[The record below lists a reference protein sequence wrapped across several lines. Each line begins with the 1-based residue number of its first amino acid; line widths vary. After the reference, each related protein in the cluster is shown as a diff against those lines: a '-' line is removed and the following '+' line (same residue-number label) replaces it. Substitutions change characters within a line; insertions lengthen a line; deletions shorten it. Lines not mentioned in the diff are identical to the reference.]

1 MFAENES
8 LRQLERWTGVRGR
21 PYDGPLYAGSIL
33 KSLMTARNLL
43 ESWALRLEAELARVR
58 GTARDQPIAQV
69 AGRLVRTIGTLH
81 LYELTLPQGSS
92 IEHETPFSIILPDDM
107 EPTEGIVLGGQDNV
121 VVVQIFDAIGPSCT
135 DATVVPDRAG
145 FLATSVKRLRNM
157 VAQQD
162 AYRLGPAD
170 RLAPLLNL
178 ATGIEDLSGSGTGS
192 STLTTIWADE
202 LSVRRQQLAVL
213 AIKLI
218 QANKRILMVCPDHQ
232 AADTLVGTIARAMKA
247 VGLTYKTWVS
257 RYEMALAQQ
266 VEGIEIQELG
276 FEAQMHQFYAKSRAD
291 KAALR
296 RKYDRFRELT
306 PVLAYKGQKQKDL
319 DEVRLLEWRLLTQ
332 VSDLQAKIKEANAT
346 LAEYENLP
354 LLKRLSMQVV
364 GKNVESLHQYVE
376 LYESQCVELR
386 RELDIAKAR
395 IDALV
400 PEAAVPK
407 DMRPEFAE
415 LKEEIVRLGGTKQ
428 IRELLA
434 AEENTN
440 RQAFIQNRR
449 LVITTASRVLSDPLF
464 SRVRFDVLIADE
476 APWIAA
482 APLLGAAGL
491 VHERIVISGD
501 RSDIESAGL
510 WSSLESELR
519 ESKPLA

>member
-1 MFAENES
+1 
-8 LRQLERWTGVRGR
+8 
-21 PYDGPLYAGSIL
+21 
-33 KSLMTARNLL
+33 MTARDLL
-43 ESWALRLEAELARVR
+43 ETWALRLEAEQTHISS
-58 GTARDQPIAQV
+58 TACDQPITPV
-69 AGRLVRTIGTLH
+69 AGKLVHTTGSLH
-81 LYELTLPQGSS
+81 LYELTFPQGSS
-92 IEHETPFSIILPDDM
+92 IEHDTPFSIIPPDDM
-107 EPTEGIVLGGQDNV
+107 EPTEGVVLGGQGTMAL
-121 VVVQIFDAIGPSCT
+121 VQIFDAIGQSYT
-135 DATVVPDRAG
+135 NATVVPDRVG
-145 FLATSVKRLRNM
+145 LLATSAKRLRNM
-157 VAQQD
+157 LAQPD
-162 AYRLGPAD
+162 TYRLGPAD
-170 RLAPLLNL
+170 RLAPLLNT
-178 ATGIEDLSGSGTGS
+178 ATGMEELSISGTGS
-192 STLTTIWADE
+192 SILTTIWADD
-202 LSVRRQQLAVL
+202 LSVRRQRVAAL
-213 AIKLI
+213 AIELI
-218 QANKRILMVCPDHQ
+218 RANKHILVVCPDHQ
-232 AADTLVGTIARAMKA
+232 AADVLVGTIARAMKA
-247 VGLTYKTWVS
+247 AGLMYKTWVS
-257 RYEMALAQQ
+257 RYEIALTQQ
-266 VEGIEIQELG
+266 VEGIGIQELG
-276 FEAQMHQFYAKSRAD
+276 FEAQMHQFYAKSRAE
-291 KAALR
+291 KATLR

-364 GKNVESLHQYVE
+364 GKNVESLHQYIE
-376 LYESQCVELR
+376 LYENQCAGLR
-386 RELDIAKAR
+386 GELDIAKVR

-491 VHERIVISGD
+491 VHEKIVISGNQ
-501 RSDIESAGL
+501 RDIASSGL
-510 WSSLESELR
+510 WASPELELR
-519 ESKPLA
+519 

>member
-1 MFAENES
+1 
-8 LRQLERWTGVRGR
+8 
-21 PYDGPLYAGSIL
+21 
-33 KSLMTARNLL
+33 MTARDLL
-43 ESWALRLEAELARVR
+43 EAWALRLESDQTRVR

-92 IEHETPFSIILPDDM
+92 IEHDTPVSIIPLDDM
-107 EPTEGIVLGGQDNV
+107 EPIEGIVLGGQGHV
-121 VVVQIFDAIGPSCT
+121 VLVQTFDAFGQSCT

-145 FLATSVKRLRNM
+145 FLATSANRLHSM
-157 VAQQD
+157 VAQPD

-170 RLAPLLNL
+170 RLAPLFTL
-178 ATGIEDLSGSGTGS
+178 ATGVEEPSKSGTES
-192 STLTTIWADE
+192 STLTTLWEDE
-202 LSVRRQQLAVL
+202 LSTRRYRLAML
-213 AIKLI
+213 AIELI
-218 QANKRILMVCPDHQ
+218 RANKRILVVCPHHQ
-232 AADTLVGTIARAMKA
+232 AADALVGIIARAMNA
-247 VGLTYKTWVS
+247 AGLRYQTWVS
-257 RYEMALAQQ
+257 RYEMALVQQ
-266 VEGIEIQELG
+266 VEGIGIQELG
-276 FEAQMHQFYAKSRAD
+276 FEAQMHQFYSQSRAD

-306 PVLAYKGQKQKDL
+306 PILAYKGQKQKDL

-332 VSDLQAKIKEANAT
+332 VSDLQAKIKEANSI

-364 GKNVESLHQYVE
+364 GRNVESLHQYIE
-376 LYESQCVELR
+376 LYENQCAGLR
-386 RELDIAKAR
+386 GELDIAKTR
-395 IDALV
+395 INALV

-449 LVITTASRVLSDPLF
+449 LVVTTASRVLSDPLF

-501 RSDIESAGL
+501 RRDIASSGL
-510 WSSLESELR
+510 WASLESELQ
-519 ESKPLA
+519 ES